1 MNQKQFFSIIVG
13 AAISIGGLYLA
24 FRNIPLAEVWGY
36 LATINYFWIVPAAA
50 LVMLS
55 FFLRVFRWRV
65 ILGSTHKVAF
75 WPAFHAL
82 MIAFMIN
89 TILPGRV
96 GELARPAILKK
107 NQGIKYSTGLATVA
121 TERAF
126 DIIIIISLFFTVM
139 SFSQID
145 PDTSVAF
152 GDYQL
157 NSKTLGSIIAGFAK
171 LGLVLIIG
179 IMLVSINNSR
189 YWINRMIMK
198 APHIVFFF
206 LGKDLQ
212 NMIVE
217 KICLKVVALVDSF
230 ASGFEMIKSPG
241 KIFVSIALS
250 VLIWLS
256 ALLSYSAFALG
267 CPGVSISLIEMAAVM
282 VIICI
287 FIALPSVPGYWG
299 LWEAGGIFALA
310 LFGVTGK
317 EAAGFTLAN
326 HVIQIIPVMIT
337 GAVSAWITG
346 VNVWRTS
353 IET

>member
-65 ILGSTHKVAF
+65 ILGSTHTVAF

-126 DIIIIISLFFTVM
+126 DIIIIISCLLY
-139 SFSQID
+139 
-145 PDTSVAF
+145 TS
-152 GDYQL
+152 
-157 NSKTLGSIIAGFAK
+157 
-171 LGLVLIIG
+171 
-179 IMLVSINNSR
+179 
-189 YWINRMIMK
+189 
-198 APHIVFFF
+198 P
-206 LGKDLQ
+206 
-212 NMIVE
+212 
-217 KICLKVVALVDSF
+217 
-230 ASGFEMIKSPG
+230 SPRDHG
-241 KIFVSIALS
+241 
-250 VLIWLS
+250 
-256 ALLSYSAFALG
+256 
-267 CPGVSISLIEMAAVM
+267 
-282 VIICI
+282 
-287 FIALPSVPGYWG
+287 
-299 LWEAGGIFALA
+299 
-310 LFGVTGK
+310 
-317 EAAGFTLAN
+317 
-326 HVIQIIPVMIT
+326 
-337 GAVSAWITG
+337 
-346 VNVWRTS
+346 
-353 IET
+353 